1 MKKIEDESVRNR
13 LSFQKKARVGG
24 TVGGGVVVDRW
35 EQEKQPK
42 MKILN
47 PPKPPK
53 QSIFGLKSKNGK
65 KNLTEI
71 RAGMAM
77 GTIRN
82 QTQGHEI

>member
-1 MKKIEDESVRNR
+1 LKKIEDESVRNR
-13 LSFQKKARVGG
+13 LSFQKKLGLAEQW
-24 TVGGGVVVDRW
+24 GGGVVVDRW
-35 EQEKQPK
+35 EQGKQPK
-42 MKILN
+42 IKILN

-53 QSIFGLKSKNGK
+53 QSIFRLKSKNGK

-77 GTIRN
+77 GTIRT

>member
-1 MKKIEDESVRNR
+1 LKKIEVESVRNR
-13 LSFQKKARVGG
+13 LSFQKQARVSG
-24 TVGGGVVVDRW
+24 TVGVGVVVDRW

-47 PPKPPK
+47 HPKPPK
-53 QSIFGLKSKNGK
+53 QSIFGLNSKNGK

-71 RAGMAM
+71 RAGMTM
-77 GTIRN
+77 GTIRT